1 MNESIDDVRDL
12 DRRCIANFR
21 AVKKKPA
28 GAGFDGALFLQLRF
42 TLEQAL

>member
-1 MNESIDDVRDL
+1 MLHRH
-12 DRRCIANFR
+12 FR
-21 AVKKKPA
+21 TVKKKPA